1 MKVFNKVRYSK
12 KKTILVIFVSL
23 VLILVSFILLMNL
36 NTRFREKGEIEVPAI
51 GSNNKILETNEDK
64 NELSSEHKPRKL
76 FADGSNTFEHT
87 TPPAFKDLQ
96 KKYHFILNQQIDHDL
111 LYRYEPYY
119 IIEGWNYEEMYTP
132 EPN

>member
-1 MKVFNKVRYSK
+1 
-12 KKTILVIFVSL
+12 
-23 VLILVSFILLMNL
+23 MNL
-36 NTRFREKGEIEVPAI
+36 NTRFQEKGAIEVPAI
-51 GSNNKILETNEDK
+51 GSNNKLLETDENN
-64 NELSSEHKPRKL
+64 NELSSEQKPRNL
-76 FADGSNTFEHT
+76 FVDGSNTFEHT